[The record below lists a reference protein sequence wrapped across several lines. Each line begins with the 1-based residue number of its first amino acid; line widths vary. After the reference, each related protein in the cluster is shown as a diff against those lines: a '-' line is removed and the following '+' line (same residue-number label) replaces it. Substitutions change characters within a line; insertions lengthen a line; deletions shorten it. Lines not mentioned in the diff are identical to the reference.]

1 VNDLDRKIR
10 EALASEDAELSLR
23 TIDAPLLEQVID
35 TFRGRN
41 RWLVVLAWV
50 FTTVWMAGAVVSGYQ
65 FLHADGER
73 AMIAWAAGFGVC
85 VLAVASLKIWYWM
98 ELSKNAVLRELK
110 RVELRVVRLG
120 EGK

>member
-10 EALASEDAELSLR
+10 EALASEEAEVSLR
-23 TIDAPLLEQVID
+23 TVDAPLLEQVID

-65 FLHADGER
+65 FFHADGER
-73 AMIAWAAGFGVC
+73 AMIAWAAGFGVS

-98 ELSKNAVLRELK
+98 ELVKNSVLREVK